1 MKNSFYEKKGTKTTN
16 QKKKPKQNKTKTKPT
31 TMKQLGKRY
40 RSLRKQFGI
49 LEINNILEQN
59 NYYTSTLVIKH

>member
-1 MKNSFYEKKGTKTTN
+1 MK
-16 QKKKPKQNKTKTKPT
+16 
-31 TMKQLGKRY
+31 LVGKRY
-40 RSLRKQFGI
+40 RSLGKQFGI